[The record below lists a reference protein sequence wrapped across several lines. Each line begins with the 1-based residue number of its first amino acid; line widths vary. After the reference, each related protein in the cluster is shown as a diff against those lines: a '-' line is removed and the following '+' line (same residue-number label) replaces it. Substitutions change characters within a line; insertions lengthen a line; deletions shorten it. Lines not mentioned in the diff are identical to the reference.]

1 MVQGD
6 FTALYISHRHRGT
19 EIGRSSGITRG
30 HHCTIHLAQVSWN
43 GDSQAEVMVP
53 GGFKRQL
60 CGLCGNFNGFPQ
72 DDLRTRFGQIT
83 NSPAVFGNSWKVRIG
98 SKKPAAMLLKKG
110 VELN

>member
-1 MVQGD
+1 MGERSLVD
-6 FTALYISHRHRGT
+6 RLYGT
-19 EIGRSSGITRG
+19 V
-30 HHCTIHLAQVSWN
+30 HLAQVSWN

-83 NSPAVFGNSWKVRIG
+83 NSPAVFGNSWKVKIG
-98 SKKPAAMLLKKG
+98 LHVYFYFLTLGYMCTDSLNVATK
-110 VELN
+110 VEN